1 MELPAIGQPACPM
14 EETAW
19 IVVVVH
25 INKVLTT
32 GNTSSA
38 GKITVSVLTFL
49 QAFMI
54 DDKAKTVWSSTTHK
68 YLASVFDLNLK
79 WLLENSPLIA

>member
-1 MELPAIGQPACPM
+1 MELPAIGQPTCPM

-32 GNTSSA
+32 GSTSSA
-38 GKITVSVLTFL
+38 GNITVSVLTFL

-54 DDKAKTVWSSTTHK
+54 DDKTVWSSTTHE